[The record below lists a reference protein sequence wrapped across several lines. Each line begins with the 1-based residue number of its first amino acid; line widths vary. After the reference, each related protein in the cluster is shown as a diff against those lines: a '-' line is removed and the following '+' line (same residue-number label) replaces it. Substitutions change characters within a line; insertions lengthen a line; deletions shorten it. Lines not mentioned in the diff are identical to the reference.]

1 MLPIYNFAGLTLPSG
16 QMNIHTK
23 CISHIFLR
31 LMQRAQADFL
41 VDEPWFYIV
50 WLYPDVVYKLQNKE
64 YFLSFRNFRAKGVSF
79 YMALPLCEGLPFSS
93 RLNGQF

>member
-1 MLPIYNFAGLTLPSG
+1 MLPIYNFARLTLPSR

-23 CISHIFLR
+23 FISHIFSR
-31 LMQRAQADFL
+31 LIQRAQASIFSL
-41 VDEPWFYIV
+41 MINGLPA
-50 WLYPDVVYKLQNKE
+50 VVYKLQNE
-64 YFLSFRNFRAKGVSF
+64 EHFLSFRNFRAKGVSF

>member
-1 MLPIYNFAGLTLPSG
+1 MYQPYLFT
-16 QMNIHTK
+16 
-23 CISHIFLR
+23 SHAKGPGF
-31 LMQRAQADFL
+31 DFL
-41 VDEPWFYIV
+41 VDDPWFYIV